1 MGSLFPPLDGLRYG
15 GPVKFFSLAS
25 AVVLGL
31 GLSATP
37 ASAHD
42 LVELTVAGGYQF
54 GVSRSISS
62 QQVNADGELETT
74 EGHLAI
80 SPAPVFTG
88 MLGYRV
94 QHDGFIYLSYTRSH
108 HTFEY
113 DMVGDG
119 NRAPDFSG
127 EGAIESYQFGGN
139 LEMTEGIWV
148 PYLGASVGLGHMI
161 SFGAG
166 RHRFSFSP
174 VLDAGLKIDLHRH
187 VHLRFMGRLPFYFNK
202 GEFHCRSETD
212 CLQDE
217 DVGVFVLPQL
227 MAGVA
232 ISF

>member
-1 MGSLFPPLDGLRYG
+1 MMGCLFPPLDGLRYG

-42 LVELTVAGGYQF
+42 LIELSVAGGYQF
-54 GVSRSISS
+54 GITRDITSTKLDTNP
-62 QQVNADGELETT
+62 QVT

-80 SPAPVFTG
+80 SPAPVFTA
-88 MLGYRV
+88 MVGYRV

-113 DMVGDG
+113 DRIGDL
-119 NRAPDFSG
+119 NSAPDFSG
-127 EGAIESYQFGGN
+127 DGAIESYQLGGN
-139 LEMTEGIWV
+139 LEMTKGIWV
-148 PYLGASVGLGHMI
+148 PYLGASVGLGHVI
-161 SFGAG
+161 SFGAN

-174 VLDAGLKIDLHRH
+174 VLDAGLKVDLHRH
-187 VHLRFMGRLPFYFNK
+187 VHLRFMGRLPFYFNE
-202 GEFHCRSETD
+202 GEFYCVSESECLTD
-212 CLQDE
+212 NN
-217 DVGVFVLPQL
+217 VGVFVLPQL
-227 MAGVA
+227 MVGVA